1 MSKMEF
7 TVDEVLEK
15 ILFLDS
21 VPDRTIK
28 TVEEEDEE

>member
-1 MSKMEF
+1 MEY

-21 VPDRTIK
+21 VPDRTIC
-28 TVEEEDEE
+28 VIENEDC